1 MEVHHAHHPTHKKKW
16 SEYTL
21 EFFMLFFAV
30 TLGFFA
36 ENQREHMIENHRAKQ
51 YMQSLFEDLKKDT
64 ALFKRLEKYDQNQV
78 NKIDTSISIF
88 NGGVWNDSTVKLI
101 YVVNLRTLGNITLN
115 INERAASQLKN
126 AGGMRLIQNQ
136 NLSNKIAAYWELS
149 ESIKNTG
156 LALEDLKLRARDKS
170 YAIFDQKYYVDV
182 NFVTISP
189 DVKLMTMDPNT
200 LTEYANR
207 LNHIKNSIANVRMPL
222 IKKLHTEADE
232 ILNDLIKELNDTNNR
247 T

>member
-1 MEVHHAHHPTHKKKW
+1 MEVHHAHHPNHKKKW
-16 SEYTL
+16 SEYIL

-64 ALFKRLEKYDQNQV
+64 ALYNRLQVYDQNQV
-78 NKIDTSISIF
+78 NKIDTTISLF
-88 NGGVWNDSTVKLI
+88 NANIWNDSTFKLV
-101 YVVNLRTLGNITLN
+101 YTVNLKTLGNITLN

-136 NLSNKIAAYWELS
+136 ELSNKIAAYWELS
-149 ESIKNTG
+149 ESIKNSG
-156 LALEDLKLRARDKS
+156 MALEDLKLRARDQS
-170 YAIFDQKYYVDV
+170 YVLFDQKYYVDV
-182 NFVTISP
+182 TN
-189 DVKLMTMDPNT
+189 VKLRSDVQLMTLDSKT

-207 LNHIKNSIANVRMPL
+207 LNHIRNSIANVRMPL
-222 IKKLHTEADE
+222 IKRLHTQADD
-232 ILNDLIKELNDTNNR
+232 ILIQLKNEYKF
-247 T
+247 

>member
-1 MEVHHAHHPTHKKKW
+1 MEVHHAHHPNHKKKW
-16 SEYTL
+16 SEYIL

-64 ALFKRLEKYDQNQV
+64 ALYNRLQVYDQNQV
-78 NKIDTSISIF
+78 NKIDTTISLF
-88 NGGVWNDSTVKLI
+88 NANIWNDSTFKLV
-101 YVVNLRTLGNITLN
+101 YTVNLKTLGNITLN

-136 NLSNKIAAYWELS
+136 ELSNKIAAYWELS
-149 ESIKNTG
+149 ESIKNSG
-156 LALEDLKLRARDKS
+156 MALEDLKLRARDQS
-170 YAIFDQKYYVDV
+170 YVLFDQKYYVDV
-182 NFVTISP
+182 TN
-189 DVKLMTMDPNT
+189 VKLRSDVQLMTLDSKT

-207 LNHIKNSIANVRMPL
+207 LNHIRNSIANVRMPL
-222 IKKLHTEADE
+222 IKRLHTQADD
-232 ILNDLIKELNDTNNR
+232 ILIQLKNEYEF
-247 T
+247 

>member
-1 MEVHHAHHPTHKKKW
+1 MEVHHAHHPNHKKKW
-16 SEYTL
+16 SEYII

-64 ALFKRLEKYDQNQV
+64 ALYSRLQIYDQNQV
-78 NKIDTSISIF
+78 NKIDTTISLF
-88 NGGVWNDSTVKLI
+88 NANIWNDSTFKLV
-101 YVVNLRTLGNITLN
+101 YSVNLKTLGNITLN

-136 NLSNKIAAYWELS
+136 ELSNKIAAYWELS
-149 ESIKNTG
+149 ESIKNAG
-156 LALEDLKLRARDKS
+156 MALEDLKLRARDQS
-170 YAIFDQKYYVDV
+170 YILFDQKYYLDV
-182 NFVTISP
+182 TN
-189 DVKLMTMDPNT
+189 VKLRSDVQLMTLDSKT

-207 LNHIKNSIANVRMPL
+207 LNHIRNSISNVRMPL
-222 IKKLHTEADE
+222 IKRLHTQADD
-232 ILNDLIKELNDTNNR
+232 ILIQLKNEYEF
-247 T
+247 

>member
-1 MEVHHAHHPTHKKKW
+1 MEVHHAHHPAHKKKW
-16 SEYTL
+16 SEYIL

-64 ALFKRLEKYDQNQV
+64 SLFNRLERYDQNQV
-78 NKIDTSISIF
+78 YKIDTSIDLF
-88 NGGVWNDSTVKLI
+88 NKNDWNDSSIKLL
-101 YVVNLRTLGNITLN
+101 YAVNLRTLGNITLN

-136 NLSNKIAAYWELS
+136 ELSNKIAAYWELS

-156 LALEDLKLRARDKS
+156 LAMEDLKLRARDKS
-170 YAIFDQKYYVDV
+170 YAIFNQKYYIDV
-182 NFVTISP
+182 NFVTLSSK
-189 DVKLMTMDPNT
+189 VQLMTRDYNT
-200 LTEYANR
+200 LTEYSNR
-207 LNHIKNSIANVRMPL
+207 LNHIRNSIANVRMPL
-222 IKKLHTEADE
+222 IKRLHTQADE
-232 ILNDLIKELNDTNNR
+232 ILIDLIKEYDF
-247 T
+247 

>member
-232 ILNDLIKELNDTNNR
+232 ILNDLIKEYHF
-247 T
+247 

>member
-1 MEVHHAHHPTHKKKW
+1 MEVHHAHHPNHKKKW
-16 SEYTL
+16 SEYII

-64 ALFKRLEKYDQNQV
+64 ALYSRLQIYDQNQV
-78 NKIDTSISIF
+78 NKIDTTISLF
-88 NGGVWNDSTVKLI
+88 NANIWNDSTFKLV
-101 YVVNLRTLGNITLN
+101 YSVNLKTLGNITLN

-136 NLSNKIAAYWELS
+136 ELSNKIAAYWELS
-149 ESIKNTG
+149 ESIKNAG
-156 LALEDLKLRARDKS
+156 MALEDLKLRARDQS
-170 YAIFDQKYYVDV
+170 YILFDQKYYLDV
-182 NFVTISP
+182 TN
-189 DVKLMTMDPNT
+189 VKLRSDVQLMTLDSKT

-207 LNHIKNSIANVRMPL
+207 LNHIRNSIANVRMPL
-222 IKKLHTEADE
+222 IKRLHTQADD
-232 ILNDLIKELNDTNNR
+232 ILIQLKNEYEF
-247 T
+247 